1 MSLPYRQKASIVAL
15 AVYWSTIFIVTHVP
29 IPSLVYRAGVS
40 DKWLH
45 GVVYMVL
52 VVLIWFAVSPYR
64 KVNWRKAAVWGV
76 LFAGLCYSVFD
87 EALQGYVGRNAD
99 IEDLLANF
107 GGVASGVM
115 IVWFFGFH
123 SALLV
128 VTGVCIFSLA
138 NLTKVNPADLVPAA
152 NAVFNLFAYGLFT
165 MFWMQVIKASQPI
178 KDFSWR
184 YLLISLALPA
194 GFLCAV
200 ELFSAIAGNGF
211 RIENVIYPG
220 TGIAGAV
227 VFVFFKALAAKDYPR
242 KTEG

>member
-1 MSLPYRQKASIVAL
+1 MSLPYRQKLSIVAL

-29 IPSLVYRAGVS
+29 IPSLVYKAGVS

-52 VVLIWFAVSPYR
+52 VVLIWLAVSPYR
-64 KVNWRKAAVWGV
+64 KVNWRKTAVWGV
-76 LFAGLCYSVFD
+76 LFAGLCYSVLD
-87 EALQGYVGRNAD
+87 EVLQGYVGRNAD
-99 IEDLLANF
+99 IEDFWANF
-107 GGVASGVM
+107 GGVVAGVM

-123 SALLV
+123 SAVLV

-138 NLTKVNPADLVPAA
+138 NLTKVNPADLVPTA

-165 MFWMQVIKASQPI
+165 ILWVQVIKPSERI
-178 KDFSWR
+178 KGFSLR
-184 YLLISLALPA
+184 YLIISLALPA

-211 RIENVIYPG
+211 RIENVIYSG
-220 TGIAGAV
+220 IGIAGAV
-227 VFVFFKALAAKDYPR
+227 VFVFFKALAAKS
-242 KTEG
+242 